1 MPHLLGQPNNTTL
14 ISASDVLRGL
24 IKRVQHGTA
33 QRDTKPLWY
42 VLGWRREGN
51 RHFGSYRAVRKQWV
65 GEIEEPNP
73 GSYRA
78 YLENA
83 PVSVLNGP
91 HRSCFRQDFARSK
104 HGKTVH
110 FVHLIPEPRS
120 PEEAINAVERI
131 LSGKY

>member
-1 MPHLLGQPNNTTL
+1 MPHLLGQSDNSTF
-14 ISASDVLRGL
+14 ISARVALRDM

-33 QRDTKPLWY
+33 QRDPKPLWH

-51 RHFGSYRAVRKQWV
+51 RHFGSYRTQRKQWA
-65 GEIEEPNP
+65 GEIEEPIP

-104 HGKTVH
+104 PGKTVH
-110 FVHLIPEPRS
+110 FVHLSPEPRS

-131 LSGKY
+131 LSGKS